1 MSMYIAM
8 RYSMPVPVCV
18 SWRLGAANSYK
29 EAQYLWQHIFTAKV
43 MHHCKNIMH
52 TLEMQQY
59 IDISSYRD
67 TLGSDTV
74 SIHI

>member
-1 MSMYIAM
+1 MHVKS
-8 RYSMPVPVCV
+8 
-18 SWRLGAANSYK
+18 K
-29 EAQYLWQHIFTAKV
+29 EKAKLV
-43 MHHCKNIMH
+43 A